1 MQWMTYARKATRPAT
16 AAKPNDAWMP
26 EAAPVKV
33 LLDGPTGEPVAAGLV
48 EFYYIV
54 NDDSIHVEVKD
65 LLLRRQRNRWWRQH
79 RLAWWQ
85 LGQLMLLLRQ

>member
-48 EFYYIV
+48 EFPEETTEPLV
-54 NDDSIHVEVKD
+54 AATPAGLVAAGAVDAAAETVTV
-65 LLLRRQRNRWWRQH
+65 L
-79 RLAWWQ
+79 
-85 LGQLMLLLRQ
+85 